1 MDDRSFLKYKKY
13 YSYIEPVFK
22 DPVTRSYASLILFFL
37 TISFFIAFAI
47 RPTIKTMVSL
57 NKQIQDGRITNE
69 ALQQKINALSIA
81 QNEYTSLQPSF
92 NLIYSSLPENP
103 MVGEFLKMI
112 EKVATA
118 SSISISSLQIQP
130 VKLLEP
136 KSIEEQGFSLRE
148 LTFSMN
154 IEGKYRSL
162 RAFVEILRRIQR
174 VVSLDN
180 VAIAP
185 SRAKKEN
192 SLGLTFTAKAYFFK

>member
-118 SSISISSLQIQP
+118 SSISIGSLQVQP
-130 VKLLEP
+130 VKLLEQ
-136 KSIEEQGFSLRE
+136 KNIEEQGFSLRE

-154 IEGKYRSL
+154 IEGKYQSL
-162 RAFVEILRRIQR
+162 RDFVEILRRIQR

-185 SRAKKEN
+185 SRATKDN